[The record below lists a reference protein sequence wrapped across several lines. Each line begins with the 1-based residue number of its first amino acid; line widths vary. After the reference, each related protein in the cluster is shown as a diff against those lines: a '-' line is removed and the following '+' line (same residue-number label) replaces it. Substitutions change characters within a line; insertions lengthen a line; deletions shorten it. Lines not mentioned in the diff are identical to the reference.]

1 MLPNLARR
9 TAHTKYASLFDGTV
23 CDARITLT
31 IKNEISQNP
40 QGPYYHTIC
49 CPVGPWVA
57 MNLPN
62 GGATSPLAFIHGPL
76 RVDKSLLLLDRDR
89 NFGVCWGN
97 CGAWKGCEGG
107 GPRFKPRHRLVG
119 SVEGKGERP
128 EPPLCLANVRAVLL
142 RNLY

>member
-1 MLPNLARR
+1 MAQN
-9 TAHTKYASLFDGTV
+9 SFISTV
-23 CDARITLT
+23 RNRITTPFAVRFDL
-31 IKNEISQNP
+31 IWNP
-40 QGPYYHTIC
+40 I
-49 CPVGPWVA
+49 VA

-62 GGATSPLAFIHGPL
+62 GGATSPLAFIHVPL

-89 NFGVCWGN
+89 NFDVCWGN
-97 CGAWKGCEGG
+97 CGAWKECEGG